1 MKYDFSGVRLAI
13 FDLDGTLLDSM
24 SVWAEVDRIFF
35 ARRGMDV
42 PEDYMRSIQGL
53 GYMETAVYTI
63 ARFGFDD
70 TPEGL
75 ADEWTEIS
83 RWEYAEK
90 VLLKPGAE
98 ELVRFFKERGAQ
110 TAVATTLHE
119 GLYRPCLE
127 RNGIF
132 RLFDAFV
139 TTDETKNRSK
149 ADGEIYRIA
158 ASRFGVEH
166 ASCAVFEDV
175 YGGIKGAKVNGMKAY
190 CVVDSRSTHHLEEIR
205 AMADG
210 VEDSP
215 AGFLKEN

>member
-1 MKYDFSGVRLAI
+1 MKYDFSGVKLAI

-24 SVWAEVDRIFF
+24 SVWEEVDRIFF
-35 ARRGMDV
+35 ARRGMNV

-63 ARFGFDD
+63 DRFGFDD

-98 ELVRFFKERGAQ
+98 KLVRYFRERRAF

-158 ASRFGVEH
+158 ASRFGAGH

-175 YGGIKGAKVNGMKAY
+175 YEGIKGAASSGMRAY
-190 CVVDSRSTHHLEEIR
+190 CVIDGRSTHRLDEIR
-205 AMADG
+205 ALAEG
-210 VEDSP
+210 VEDAP